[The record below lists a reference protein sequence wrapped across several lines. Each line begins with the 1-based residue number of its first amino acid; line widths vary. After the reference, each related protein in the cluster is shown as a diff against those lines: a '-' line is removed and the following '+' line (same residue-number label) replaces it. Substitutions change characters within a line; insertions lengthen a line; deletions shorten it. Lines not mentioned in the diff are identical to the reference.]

1 MQLTILGTSAA
12 YAGKN
17 DACSSYLLT
26 VGDTHYLI
34 DVGSGA
40 VSALQNHV
48 DITELAGILL
58 SHLHPDHISD
68 LFTMRYALFVALN
81 DGYMKAP
88 VPLYLPRTPE
98 SFHRQVVEAADRELE
113 LHLIGGDSV
122 VELEGATVDF
132 LRTRHAIEAYGM
144 RIRGEGK
151 TLVFTSDTAY
161 FQELVEF
168 AGGADLLLSEATL
181 QNADRHLVEQGH
193 MTAEIAGQLATEAG
207 VPRLVLTHI
216 WPPYDRAVTLEEAGR
231 SYRGELIL
239 ARQGD
244 VHTL

>member
-40 VSALQNHV
+40 VSTLQNHV
-48 DITELAGILL
+48 ALTELAGILL

-81 DGYMKAP
+81 EGYMKAP

-98 SFHRQVVEAADRELE
+98 SFRGQVEEAADRELE
-113 LHLIGGDSV
+113 LHVYDDNSI
-122 VELEGATVDF
+122 VELEGLKVEF

-144 RIRGEGK
+144 RLRGEGK

-161 FQELVEF
+161 FPGLVEF
-168 AGGADLLLSEATL
+168 TAGADLLLSEATL
-181 QNADRHLVEQGH
+181 QNVDEHLVEQGH
-193 MTAEIAGQLATEAG
+193 MTAEIAGKLATEAG

-231 SYRGELIL
+231 SYQGELSL
-239 ARQGD
+239 ARQGH
-244 VHTL
+244 VYTI